1 VGKDLV
7 AYGCFN
13 ELLDVPVTWSNEF
26 FLFFD
31 VDAVSDLL
39 KYDGSELILGNF
51 VVDVTAYS
59 RP

>member
-1 VGKDLV
+1 MS
-7 AYGCFN
+7 
-13 ELLDVPVTWSNEF
+13 LLPGAMIFF

>member
-1 VGKDLV
+1 MS
-7 AYGCFN
+7 
-13 ELLDVPVTWSNEF
+13 LLPGAMNL